1 MKPSHHFAPIE
12 GLRGYLALW
21 VAIGHGMQTA
31 GYLALPGPL
40 KYLMAGEQAV
50 FVFVILSGFVITNLL
65 LQEPVGYLP
74 YLVRRFFRLFPAFVL
89 ACVAG
94 YAVMGLW
101 SEVAQH
107 AVYNQ
112 DGTRY
117 TARVLEIA
125 RQTRENTAVH
135 ALWHVTMLHGLIPD
149 QWLPV
154 SPMTFLPA
162 AWSISLE
169 WQFYLLAPL
178 VLLGTRRPA
187 LGAALVLACLV
198 LQVAY
203 QRGWLGTYAVN
214 SHIAG
219 MTGYFAIGIFSRLA
233 LPRLQQQPWPALPVA
248 LLAVLMVA
256 TLSRGEALAAMVWAG
271 FLPFLV
277 WRQQSP
283 RAGRVFDLLTTNPA
297 ILLLGTTSYSL
308 YLFHRPLQVSLA
320 AWAQAHGLQGPQM
333 VGVMMLAVACTV
345 PVAWAAYRWVEV
357 PGQRL
362 GKRLA
367 QRLQQKQSPVPRPA
381 AQSADVFHA

>member
-21 VAIGHGMQTA
+21 VAIGHGLQTA

-65 LQEPVGYLP
+65 LQEPVGYMP
-74 YLVRRFFRLFPAFVL
+74 YLVRRFFRLFPAFVV
-89 ACVAG
+89 ACAAG

-101 SEVAQH
+101 ADVAQH
-107 AVYNQ
+107 TVYHQ
-112 DGTRY
+112 DATRY
-117 TARVLEIA
+117 TARILDIVRE
-125 RQTRENTAVH
+125 TREHTGVH
-135 ALWHVTMLHGLIPD
+135 ALWHASMLHGLVPE

-154 SPMTFLPA
+154 APMTFLPA

-178 VLLGTRRPA
+178 VLLGTRRPTLGIA
-187 LGAALVLACLV
+187 LLLACLL
-198 LQVAY
+198 LQTAY

-233 LPRLQQQPWPALPVA
+233 LPRLQRQSWPALPVA
-248 LLAVLMVA
+248 LLGVLLVA
-256 TLSRGEALAAMVWAG
+256 TLSRDAIAAMVWAA
-271 FLPFLV
+271 FLPFLA
-277 WRQQSP
+277 WRQHSL
-283 RAGRVFDLLTTNPA
+283 RAGRVFDRLTTHPA
-297 ILLLGTTSYSL
+297 ILLLGTVSYSL
-308 YLFHRPLQVSLA
+308 YLFHRPIQVSLA
-320 AWAQAHGLQGPQM
+320 AWAQASFGVQGPQM
-333 VGVMMLAVACTV
+333 VLVQLIAIGCTV
-345 PVAWAAYRWVEV
+345 PVAYLSYRLVEL
-357 PGQRL
+357 PGQHV

-367 QRLQQKQSPVPRPA
+367 LRLQQKRSTAQPA
-381 AQSADVFHA
+381 AMPS